1 MNVNWVGLGA
11 ALMLLFFVV
20 ELLRRGI
27 LRERFAALW
36 LSVSALLILV
46 ALFPSLLGRAAT
58 ALGFQVSSNLL
69 FFTSILFLLL
79 VCVQLSFEVS
89 RLEARSRRLAEDLAL
104 LTGQVKDG
112 PGPGPAAHGPDAPR
126 RDDDTG

>member
-36 LSVSALLILV
+36 LSVSALLIVV

-69 FFTSILFLLL
+69 FFTSIVFLLL

-104 LTGQVKDG
+104 LTGHVKDG
-112 PGPGPAAHGPDAPR
+112 SGPGPAAHGPDAPEEPR
-126 RDDDTG
+126 

>member
-36 LSVSALLILV
+36 LSVSALLVLV

-69 FFTSILFLLL
+69 FFTSIVFLLL

-104 LTGQVKDG
+104 LTGHVKDG
-112 PGPGPAAHGPDAPR
+112 SGPGPAAHGLDAPEEPR
-126 RDDDTG
+126 

>member
-1 MNVNWVGLGA
+1 MNANWVGLGA
-11 ALMLLFFVV
+11 ALTLLFFVI

-36 LSVSALLILV
+36 LSVSALLIVV
-46 ALFPSLLGRAAT
+46 ALFPNLLGRAAT

-69 FFTSILFLLL
+69 FFTSIVFLLL

-104 LTGQVKDG
+104 LTGHVRDG
-112 PGPGPAAHGPDAPR
+112 SGPGPAAQGPKAPEEPR
-126 RDDDTG
+126 